1 MSKVPTRLYVQPT
14 IIVDESGDVI
24 PLDALGEVGPGT
36 AAAAQ
41 RVTFASDAPAIDTTT
56 LAAANRSCVSYE
68 NTSVT
73 STQYILLID
82 LDNTGSDWPHDGT
95 ATAIDLDHLSVSAVF
110 ANGSAEAVVR
120 LGVVTRIDETDADI
134 MWIVNRRLGTQSSNN
149 TITISD
155 NYQPSSVHF
164 EQSGGRAVGA
174 LSSVT
179 DSNLA
184 AVSTF
189 TSLDSPAGLVEPG
202 LGDVIMML
210 EYVAHTYAADV
221 SVLYHAT

>member
-68 NTSVT
+68 NASVA

-155 NYQPSSVHF
+155 NYQPSSVRF
-164 EQSGGRAVGA
+164 EQSGGSVVGA

-179 DSNLA
+179 VSNLVD
-184 AVSTF
+184 VSTF
-189 TSLDSPAGLVEPG
+189 NSLDSPAGLVEPG

-210 EYVAHTYAADV
+210 EYIAHTYAADV
-221 SVLYHAT
+221 SVLYH